1 MVDPQRDIIDHRKRS
16 KPLGE
21 AAQFNGRQS
30 HHSLC
35 RAAVGLLIYRWINI
49 STNEGP
55 PERLRRLFV
64 IAIQTCSRPWSGS
77 RSLSSGAHSRDP
89 LARND
94 DLRPFSVGPQALTLS
109 PSHSI
114 AASTPPLPCGI
125 SSALRPTSM
134 TPRVPRI
141 MGALTCPIWA
151 IRNAWP
157 ESSPIPTPSTTPHFS
172 LQ

>member
-1 MVDPQRDIIDHRKRS
+1 MKSHRKGFEDYLSLRS
-16 KPLGE
+16 DEDSRP
-21 AAQFNGRQS
+21 ARV
-30 HHSLC
+30 H
-35 RAAVGLLIYRWINI
+35 GLLR
-49 STNEGP
+49 
-55 PERLRRLFV
+55 F
-64 IAIQTCSRPWSGS
+64 
-77 RSLSSGAHSRDP
+77 
-89 LARND
+89 ARND

-141 MGALTCPIWA
+141 IGALTCPIWA

-157 ESSPIPTPSTTPHFS
+157 LSSPIPTPSTTPHFS